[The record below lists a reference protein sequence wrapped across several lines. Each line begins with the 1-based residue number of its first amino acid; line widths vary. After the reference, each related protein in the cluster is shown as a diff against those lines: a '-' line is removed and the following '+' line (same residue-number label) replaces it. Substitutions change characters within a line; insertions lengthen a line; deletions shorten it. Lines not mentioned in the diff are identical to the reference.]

1 MLSLGKCLFRFSVR
15 LLIGLFLNVIKLNEL
30 YILEIKPLLV
40 ASFLSIFS
48 QAIGCLFILFVVS
61 FVVQKVLSLSRSHL
75 FVFAFISII
84 LGDRSKNTLL
94 QFMSESVLP
103 TFSSRSCTVSSLA
116 IMSLIHFD

>member
-61 FVVQKVLSLSRSHL
+61 FAAQKLVSLIRSHL
-75 FVFAFISII
+75 LIFAFISIA
-84 LGDRSKNTLL
+84 LGD
-94 QFMSESVLP
+94 
-103 TFSSRSCTVSSLA
+103 
-116 IMSLIHFD
+116 